1 MEVYCTFVTLIK
13 LGIFRPTKSRYA
25 QWRRIKKAG
34 EIAAISPENEPS
46 RIIRTDEK
54 QWLQEPVV
62 GLRRTSVKAP
72 IAATANNKMADGSGV
87 TTALVDS
94 QVAVLSDITV
104 VPGLINAF
112 KSTCTCELVV

>member
-1 MEVYCTFVTLIK
+1 MEAYCAFVKLIK

-62 GLRRTSVKAP
+62 GLRRTSAKAQD
-72 IAATANNKMADGSGV
+72 AERAKLFLGGGGRQH
-87 TTALVDS
+87 LVFVI
-94 QVAVLSDITV
+94 QPL
-104 VPGLINAF
+104 GCF
-112 KSTCTCELVV
+112 RC